1 MCYHPATAFS
11 QLCLEKSVFFL
22 FFPPTM
28 PLPVS
33 HTEYFY
39 SKLTNVFSE
48 AYTAV
53 LSLKS
58 KRIYYAVLVNIWLT
72 LPAPPAHTHKQ
83 YCKHIHMHKQIM
95 QIRNNSLKQGHRQL
109 NCVMQCLRWQL
120 KNHSKAYMIIYQ
132 AEACAQPQCRATVHS
147 YKHSSPC
154 YCSVSGCH

>member
-1 MCYHPATAFS
+1 
-11 QLCLEKSVFFL
+11 
-22 FFPPTM
+22 M

-72 LPAPPAHTHKQ
+72 LPAPPPRTHTQTILQTYSHAQTNHANKKQ
-83 YCKHIHMHKQIM
+83 FFKTGTPTIELCNAMFKMTTEKP
-95 QIRNNSLKQGHRQL
+95 L
-109 NCVMQCLRWQL
+109 
-120 KNHSKAYMIIYQ
+120 
-132 AEACAQPQCRATVHS
+132 
-147 YKHSSPC
+147 
-154 YCSVSGCH
+154 